1 MLSRT
6 LRLATRALALVAVL
20 PPVLLAQGERKVL
33 TQETY
38 DLWRGILQ
46 PTLSPDGRWAVYTL
60 SPTMGDGHL
69 VVRATSGSTEHRV
82 QRGSTGRPLQSV
94 NGQPFT
100 AQAAQITG
108 DSRHVVFLQYPT
120 QGALDSARARR
131 ARPADQP
138 KPSLGI
144 LALADGRVT
153 SIEKVRGFQMG
164 RDGGRFVVYQVE
176 ADTAAAAGAGARG
189 ARVGAAADSAPARP
203 AARRKDSGSQ
213 LVIRELATGNETRI
227 ENVSNYSVHQSEQW
241 LVYSRAGADSLG
253 IDGVYLRDLV
263 TGTETVLKTA
273 TGNYRALA
281 IDEAGTQVAFI
292 TDADSWG
299 EETARFAVYHAA
311 LTGPRNRP
319 GPQAATRI
327 VAASEMPDSLQVA
340 EDRKSVV

>member
-94 NGQPFT
+94 NGRPFT

-164 RDGGRFVVYQVE
+164 RDGGDSSCIKWKLTPRPRPEQGLAVLAWAPLPIAPRRAQRPV
-176 ADTAAAAGAGARG
+176 ART
-189 ARVGAAADSAPARP
+189 P
-203 AARRKDSGSQ
+203 AASWSFANSPR
-213 LVIRELATGNETRI
+213 ATR
-227 ENVSNYSVHQSEQW
+227 
-241 LVYSRAGADSLG
+241 
-253 IDGVYLRDLV
+253 
-263 TGTETVLKTA
+263 
-273 TGNYRALA
+273 RAL
-281 IDEAGTQVAFI
+281 
-292 TDADSWG
+292 
-299 EETARFAVYHAA
+299 R
-311 LTGPRNRP
+311 
-319 GPQAATRI
+319 
-327 VAASEMPDSLQVA
+327 M
-340 EDRKSVV
+340 